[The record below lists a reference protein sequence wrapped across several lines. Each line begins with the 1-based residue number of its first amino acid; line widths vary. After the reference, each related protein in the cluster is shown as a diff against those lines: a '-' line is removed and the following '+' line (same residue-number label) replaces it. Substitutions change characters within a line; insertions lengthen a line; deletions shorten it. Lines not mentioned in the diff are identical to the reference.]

1 MSRPDPVATAVVLYG
16 APGCHLCED
25 ARAVVDAHLAA
36 RRSDGRSAPPVVERD
51 IHADDRLLRAFVETI
66 PVLEVGS
73 TRLELATSPARVRA
87 FLDAALDTTP
97 EGGDVDGA
105 SRTRHEARD
114 EAGPGEVGPGAV
126 EARR

>member
-1 MSRPDPVATAVVLYG
+1 MPAMSRPAPAATAVVLYG

-66 PVLEVGS
+66 PVVEVGRA
-73 TRLELATSPARVRA
+73 RLELATSPARLRA
-87 FLDAALDTTP
+87 FLDATLDAP
-97 EGGDVDGA
+97 HAAERGDGPPGLEPRPAGAGG
-105 SRTRHEARD
+105 
-114 EAGPGEVGPGAV
+114 
-126 EARR
+126 